1 MFAPMTPLPLRRTVC
16 NSKTLVPA
24 IYCERVLL
32 LGSLTL
38 CLCLNVVRGPGFLVD
53 RIENTGDRTAHVE
66 RADEPGS
73 QGFAFFGQTGLLT
86 DAKKAATSVVVRN
99 TLGPFYTHTHTHT
112 PPCIPHATCAYL
124 TILTKLFRGP
134 TLRVHLYFSRVPNF
148 IR

>member
-112 PPCIPHATCAYL
+112 AMHTPRNLCVSRYTDQTIPRAHIACASL
-124 TILTKLFRGP
+124 FFPLSLIL
-134 TLRVHLYFSRVPNF
+134 
-148 IR
+148 